1 MCAEPKLQECNHGSK
16 QWERCYGR
24 TWRMSRETPKRQRL
38 RAHRRGRTSAPSGVT
53 ARRRIRGIS
62 QMKGRLR
69 SSANHGSR
77 RRQSRDP
84 ARTPLARS
92 HSIATQALGGGKTH
106 RPPHQPPED
115 ILAVME
121 PVVVLVWDSSQND
134 RDDLEIHD
142 LGDYISAS
150 SGERSKREMQ
160 QRIGR
165 APNRHPIH
173 RECP

>member
-1 MCAEPKLQECNHGSK
+1 MCAEPQA
-16 QWERCYGR
+16 
-24 TWRMSRETPKRQRL
+24 SRVQPWIQTKGALLRAHVADEPRNPQRF

-92 HSIATQALGGGKTH
+92 HSSSRRKKKPPTTYPSATRRHPSGNGTGS
-106 RPPHQPPED
+106 RPSMGQY
-115 ILAVME
+115 
-121 PVVVLVWDSSQND
+121 SQND
-134 RDDLEIHD
+134 RDDLRD
-142 LGDYISAS
+142 SRLGDYISGAIS
-150 SGERSKREMQ
+150 RRVPEKVP
-160 QRIGR
+160 R
-165 APNRHPIH
+165 ARCNRGSVGHPIH